1 MTQRPKVII
10 ADYISEPLDEER
22 AILADIAEVV
32 ALEAMSQ
39 SDLIGRLDD
48 ATAVML
54 YHFVEMDADTISRF
68 KNCKLI
74 VRCGVGVDNI
84 DLGAAR
90 AKGIPVAN
98 IPDYGTEEVADSAIG
113 MTLALTR
120 GINRANCLS
129 RRGEGPWTFEQVAPL
144 VRLRGKV
151 FGIVGLGRI
160 GTATALRA
168 KVLGMEVVYYD
179 PYAPDGRDKAL
190 GVRRVE
196 SFEELLSQSYV
207 LSLHCPRTPETI
219 NMIDASAITQMPA
232 GSYLVNTAR
241 GAIVDT
247 SAVLEAITSGKLA
260 GAALDVLPQEPPADD
275 DPLLVAWRD
284 PSHSAHDRII
294 LNPHC
299 AFYSEQGLLDMR
311 RKGSQNCRRV
321 LLGEEPRNIVN

>member
-1 MTQRPKVII
+1 MTQRPKVIV
-10 ADYISEPLDEER
+10 ADYIPEPLEEER
-22 AILADIAEVV
+22 AILGDIADVV

-39 SDLIGRLDD
+39 ADLFGQLDD

-54 YHFVEMDADTISRF
+54 YHFVELDADIISRL
-68 KNCKLI
+68 KNCKLL
-74 VRCGVGVDNI
+74 VRCGVGVDNV
-84 DLGAAR
+84 DLAAAR

-98 IPDYGTEEVADSAIG
+98 VPDYGTEEVADSAIG

-120 GINRANCLS
+120 GIYRANCRS
-129 RRGEGPWTFEQVAPL
+129 RRNDGPWTFEQVAPL
-144 VRLRGKV
+144 VRLRRKV

-168 KVLGMEVVYYD
+168 KALGMEVVYYD
-179 PYAPDGRDKAL
+179 PYAPDGRDKSL

-196 SFEELLSQSYV
+196 SFEDLLAQSYV

-219 NMIDASAITQMPA
+219 NMLDAQALARMPV

-241 GAIVDT
+241 GAVVDT
-247 SAVLEAITSGKLA
+247 SAVLEAVTSGHLA
-260 GAALDVLPQEPPADD
+260 GAALDVLPQEPPSDE
-275 DPLLVAWRD
+275 DPLVVAWRD
-284 PSHSAHDRII
+284 PSHPAHDRII

-321 LLGEEPRNIVN
+321 LLGEQPRNIVN